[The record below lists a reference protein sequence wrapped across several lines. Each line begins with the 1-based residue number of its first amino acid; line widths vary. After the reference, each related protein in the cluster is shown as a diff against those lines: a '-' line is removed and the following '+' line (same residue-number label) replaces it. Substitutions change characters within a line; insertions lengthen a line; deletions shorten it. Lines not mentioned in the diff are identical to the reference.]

1 MKTTIKICLLAL
13 LALLPLM
20 AVAQTAP
27 LTRDQERERLRGTLE
42 RYGARDDVSINFRQS
57 DKNPYNFVGV
67 ATTGMKNAQS
77 FEVVVGVGESHTIS
91 VRVYPRYNGGYMNLN
106 KARDQVG
113 LMRKLLKL
121 SHHNFFYW
129 AADDDSD
136 IYAIF
141 NFTLESGYPDESMGI
156 VLRSVRNNDQFVGE
170 LRQFMDGSAP
180 AP

>member
-1 MKTTIKICLLAL
+1 MKTTVKICLLAL

-67 ATTGMKNAQS
+67 ATTGLKNAQS

-91 VRVYPRYNGGYMNLN
+91 VRVYPRYNGGYMNLD
-106 KARDQVG
+106 KRSEERRVR
-113 LMRKLLKL
+113 RKCMKRRQK
-121 SHHNFFYW
+121 NFFY
-129 AADDDSD
+129 
-136 IYAIF
+136 
-141 NFTLESGYPDESMGI
+141 
-156 VLRSVRNNDQFVGE
+156 
-170 LRQFMDGSAP
+170 
-180 AP
+180 